1 MCFKCLFTLWVF
13 GFDELLYIFKSQFL
27 MLKMEIVFF
36 FFFFFPSIHP
46 NRLHF
51 PSFSKITRPNPGV
64 ASPHSFAAWVL
75 FGLSLLLR
83 LAGDRRIEEIETRYP
98 MFSLL

>member
-36 FFFFFPSIHP
+36 SFFFFPPYIP
-46 NRLHF
+46 IDCIFL
-51 PSFSKITRPNPGV
+51 
-64 ASPHSFAAWVL
+64 
-75 FGLSLLLR
+75 LSLRLQDQILGLHHPIPLL
-83 LAGDRRIEEIETRYP
+83 LGSCLDSAYC
-98 MFSLL
+98 